1 MERTVRGSSGFTLV
15 EILVVVF
22 IIGLLATIVGVSVG
36 GQSDKAKVVAAK
48 ANLKEIESALHLY
61 KLDNGFYPTSS
72 EGLAALIER
81 PSTAR
86 KWNEDGYL
94 NQSSIPQD
102 PWGYPYVYMSD
113 GRRYS
118 LKSLG
123 DDGEVG
129 GDGFAAD
136 IDSRDLS
143 S

>member
-1 MERTVRGSSGFTLV
+1 MKRPGSQSGFTLV

-22 IIGLLATIVGVSVG
+22 IIGLLATIVGVSVSG
-36 GQSDKAKVVAAK
+36 RGDEAKRVAAK

-61 KLDNGFYPTSS
+61 KLDNGFYPTTA

-81 PSTAR
+81 PGSAR

-102 PWGYPYVYMSD
+102 PWGYDYVYVSD

-123 DDGEVG
+123 DDGEAG
-129 GDGFAAD
+129 GDGPAAD
-136 IDSRDLS
+136 LDSRDLTS
-143 S
+143 

>member
-1 MERTVRGSSGFTLV
+1 MKRPGAESGFTLV

-22 IIGLLATIVGVSVG
+22 IIGLLATIVGVSVSG
-36 GQSDKAKVVAAK
+36 RGDEAKRVAAK

-61 KLDNGFYPTSS
+61 KLDNGFYPTTS

-81 PSTAR
+81 PGSAR

-102 PWGYPYVYMSD
+102 PWGYDYVYVSD
-113 GRRYS
+113 GRRYT

-129 GDGFAAD
+129 GEGPAAD
-136 IDSRDLS
+136 LDRRDLAG
-143 S
+143 

>member
-1 MERTVRGSSGFTLV
+1 MERLPRGSSGFTLV

-81 PSTAR
+81 PSSAR

-102 PWGYPYVYMSD
+102 PWGNPYIYVSD

-123 DDGEVG
+123 DDGESG